1 MNNPIIIFSIVIV
14 IFLLIIKPKA
24 RRAKK
29 ITKYRRE
36 EPIFYYQKDD
46 KSYFQNERIKQ
57 ILNTNFKSRQLMN
70 KAEYKVFCTLDKLLL
85 DKHRE
90 QNYRLFVQVGLG
102 GLIDPPKKLDDC
114 TKEEREAFW
123 AINHLRA
130 DFLIIDRFGKPVLV
144 IEYQGAGHRMEN
156 SSDRDTRKRYAC
168 QKAGVD
174 LVEVFE
180 HSKEFEC
187 EKISLLLNAH
197 YDKIAK
203 NKIGV
208 SLLN

>member
-1 MNNPIIIFSIVIV
+1 MNNSIVIISSIIIFILVL
-14 IFLLIIKPKA
+14 IFNPKTHRTKRII
-24 RRAKK
+24 
-29 ITKYRRE
+29 KYRRE
-36 EPIFYYQKDD
+36 EPVFYYQEDN
-46 KSYFQNERIKQ
+46 KSSFQNERIKQ

-70 KAEYKVFCTLDKLLL
+70 KAEYKVFCALEKLLL
-85 DKHRE
+85 EKHRE

-114 TKEEREAFW
+114 TKEEKDAFW

-144 IEYQGAGHRMEN
+144 IEYQGSGHRVEN

-168 QKAGVD
+168 QKVGVD
-174 LVEVFE
+174 LIEVFE

-197 YDKIAK
+197 YAKIA
-203 NKIGV
+203 NK
-208 SLLN
+208 